1 MTRLRAVIDAPLGGG
16 SPSAVTDSSAVVHP
30 AAAGSVDTTAYKC
43 VMSSRKAK
51 IPECSRP
58 LGPQNQP
65 LAGIAIDALPCC
77 RATSRRPLHWW
88 IGGCRD
94 RPAWISRSASKPGT
108 VSSPASNTPTCA
120 GSPRVIPGSPPGPF
134 SVLLPPGIWSGKQH
148 GHFADPRRRLDAQL
162 VTGALEDAHHARVAH
177 EHVGPEA
184 PNAARSRVLEHARVE
199 EPAQAGALPF
209 RIHHVGHFGKAG
221 RRAEVVG
228 AGGHDPFM
236 LGRAYHG
243 CEGHLLLIVDA
254 AEVLGDRVGERAQ
267 LLKEAALHVF
277 FREPVEKFLHG
288 AAVACPRRAHADL
301 AAIAQPNIAHFGH
314 RIRAAA
320 AQLLLRPDKPSLD
333 GGAKQGLPII

>member
-1 MTRLRAVIDAPLGGG
+1 MTWLRPVISTPLGGG
-16 SPSAVTDSSAVVHP
+16 SPSTVTESSAVVHP
-30 AAAGSVDTTAYKC
+30 PPAGSVDTTEYKC

-108 VSSPASNTPTCA
+108 VSSPASNRPTC
-120 GSPRVIPGSPPGPF
+120 PGSPPGPF

-162 VTGALEDAHHARVAH
+162 VTGALEDAHHACVAH
-177 EHVGPEA
+177 EDVGPEA
-184 PNAARSRVLEHARVE
+184 ANAARLGVLEHARVE

-209 RIHHVGHFGKAG
+209 RIHHVGHFRK
-221 RRAEVVG
+221 
-228 AGGHDPFM
+228 
-236 LGRAYHG
+236 
-243 CEGHLLLIVDA
+243 
-254 AEVLGDRVGERAQ
+254 
-267 LLKEAALHVF
+267 
-277 FREPVEKFLHG
+277 
-288 AAVACPRRAHADL
+288 
-301 AAIAQPNIAHFGH
+301 
-314 RIRAAA
+314 
-320 AQLLLRPDKPSLD
+320 
-333 GGAKQGLPII
+333 